1 MTTTFWLAL
10 MLAALMILNGC
21 VPGGFFMADPATMT
35 PEQMKEFKEMGYDA
49 VRCATVTGGPPVGGT
64 VTSVTIPK
72 HRTAIVKFIG
82 CQVQSIEI
90 GDASGN

>member
-1 MTTTFWLAL
+1 MSTTLWLAL
-10 MLAALMILNGC
+10 ALAALMFVYGC

-64 VTSVTIPK
+64 VTSVTVPK
-72 HRTAIVKFIG
+72 DRPVIVKFIG
-82 CQVQSIEI
+82 CQVQSIEV
-90 GDASGN
+90 GGPK